1 VAAVPL
7 SRDAIDG
14 PEALVGAAEIYLVLG
29 EHDHALE
36 LLESALSVPS
46 PVLMSGHPDLEP
58 LWAPLWQKSRYKAAM
73 AKMKSLD

>member
-1 VAAVPL
+1 MDRKPWWA
-7 SRDAIDG
+7 
-14 PEALVGAAEIYLVLG
+14 LVLG

-58 LWAPLWQKSRYKAAM
+58 LWAPLWQNTRYKAAL
-73 AKMKSLD
+73 AKMKRRRPRA